1 MKKFIQ
7 IASLFSLLAVFTVMS
22 ANAQSGTY
30 GSEVE
35 IPFAF
40 NVGDQSYE
48 AGHYVIKVQKLTTG
62 AATITISD
70 TKNDK
75 VRIVL
80 LNASADAPQQ
90 GVKLVF
96 DNVDGQRYLSYVNTP
111 ERTFAL
117 VKARPDKVGDSSSGG
132 SSF

>member
-7 IASLFSLLAVFTVMS
+7 IASLLSMLVVFTVIS

-40 NVGDQSYE
+40 SVGDQTYE
-48 AGHYVIKVQKLTTG
+48 AGHYVVKVQKLTTG
-62 AATITISD
+62 AATLTIED

-75 VRIVL
+75 VRVVL
-80 LNASADAPQQ
+80 MNADGNSPEQ

-96 DNVDGQRYLSYVNTP
+96 EKVNGQRYLSRVNTP
-111 ERTFAL
+111 ERSFAL
-117 VKARPDKVGDSSSGG
+117 IKSRPEQSAGASNGG
-132 SSF
+132 IF

>member
-1 MKKFIQ
+1 MRKFIQ
-7 IASLFSLLAVFTVMS
+7 IASLFSLLALFTVVS

-48 AGHYVIKVQKLTTG
+48 AGHYIVKVQKLTTG
-62 AATITISD
+62 AATLTIED

-75 VRIVL
+75 IRVVL
-80 LNASADAPQQ
+80 MNANGDSPEQ

-96 DNVDGQRYLSYVNTP
+96 DNVGGQRYLSRVNTP
-111 ERTFAL
+111 ERSFAL
-117 VKARPDKVGDSSSGG
+117 VKSRPTQLEDASSGG
-132 SSF
+132 SF